1 MAGQPKDARIAG
13 PKHLDFRAAAQSE
26 LFKLVD
32 VVRVAEHGGNTA
44 AVAYGKPF
52 QGDSLSVGCFI
63 HRLPSSGSG
72 TGL

>member
-1 MAGQPKDARIAG
+1 MAGQPKDARITG

-52 QGDSLSVGCFI
+52 QGDRFSVGCFG
-63 HRLPSSGSG
+63 HGSASKTSG